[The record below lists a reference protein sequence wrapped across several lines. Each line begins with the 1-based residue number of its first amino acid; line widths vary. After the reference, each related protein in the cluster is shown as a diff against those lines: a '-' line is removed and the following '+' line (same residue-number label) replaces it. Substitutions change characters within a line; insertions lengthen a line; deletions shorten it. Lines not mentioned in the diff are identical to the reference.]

1 MITRQQIEQLQ
12 AFQNGTFLVTSC
24 YLNLDRGE
32 APAQTLK
39 IRIKDLLQS
48 AQQQLD
54 KKAGTHQQRES
65 LRHDF
70 VEIEAHVM
78 PAITENRHKA
88 VAIFSCGG
96 EKFWQII
103 GLPRLGR
110 NILIADHTPHLHPLT
125 ALLAEYRRYCVVTV
139 DRAHGRIFEMY
150 LGEVA
155 EHGDV
160 AAELPRRVR
169 EAGIG
174 GRDERNMERHF
185 TQVVEHHYQDL
196 ADAAFKLFQK
206 DHFDRLILGGQREAV
221 HEFQKHLHP
230 DLQKRLVGEFHAD
243 PAKITLPEVL
253 HQAGVIA
260 QRSEADYELHLAT
273 ELVQKATAGHGAV
286 TGLTAVLA
294 ALDRGEAQ
302 TLVVEEGFEKP
313 GHACV
318 NCHYPSLLPADCPH
332 CHQPTTPCADIV
344 DEAVA
349 LALNRNCQIKHV
361 QGVTPLRTS
370 GRIGAR
376 LRFQAA

>member
-24 YLNLDRGE
+24 YLNLDRRE

-70 VEIEAHVM
+70 AAIEAHVM
-78 PAITENRHKA
+78 PAIVTNQHKA
-88 VAIFSCGG
+88 VAIFSCVG
-96 EKFWQII
+96 EKFWQSF

-110 NILIADHTPHLHPLT
+110 NILIADHAPHLHPLNT
-125 ALLAEYRRYCVVTV
+125 ILAEYHRYCVVTV

-150 LGEVA
+150 LGEIA
-155 EHGDV
+155 ERGDV
-160 AAELPRRVR
+160 TDALPRRVR
-169 EAGIG
+169 EAGQG

-185 TQVVEHHYQDL
+185 TQVVEHHYQHL
-196 ADAAFKLFQK
+196 AEATFKLFQK
-206 DHFDRLILGGQREAV
+206 DHFDRLILAGQREAL

-230 DLQKRLVGEFHAD
+230 DLKKRLVGDFHAD
-243 PAKITLPEVL
+243 PGKITPAEVL
-253 HQAGVIA
+253 QQAGAIE
-260 QRSEADYELHLAT
+260 QRIEREHELQLAT
-273 ELVQKATAGHGAV
+273 ELVQKADAGHGAI

-302 TLVVEEGFEKP
+302 LLVVEEGFEKP
-313 GHACV
+313 GHACTG
-318 NCHYPSLLPADCPH
+318 CHYPSLLPAECPH
-332 CHQPTTPCADIV
+332 CHQPTAPCADIV
-344 DEAVA
+344 DETIA
-349 LALNRNCQIKHV
+349 LALNRNCQINHI
-361 QGVTPLRTS
+361 QGVTPLRTN
-370 GRIGAR
+370 GRIAAR
-376 LRFQAA
+376 LRFQAV